1 MTHAKKT
8 VENWRCRRY
17 YEEGTNM
24 KLTRLMRTT
33 FADARSS
40 SGTAQVEVQEP
51 PKRKSMRIMI
61 GILTLSIVGL
71 LIAPIAIP
79 KAAGGAKTAA
89 GPTAESALAADDELT
104 RALRDDD
111 PDGIAR
117 RLSDDWVVISAR
129 GEVGEGKSIFPN
141 AIRSGH
147 LKHTAYESSEPRVR
161 VYGNVALVTTRL
173 HNAGSSLVGSEHKPY
188 DAMEIQT
195 DVWLWK
201 DGGWKCVLTHEA
213 WEGAEKDQKLL
224 NR

>member
-1 MTHAKKT
+1 MNAKKFT
-8 VENWRCRRY
+8 IAGSLIFILISTL
-17 YEEGTNM
+17 GTTQQSPEQANKM
-24 KLTRLMRTT
+24 GPREQYLMDRD
-33 FADARSS
+33 AEIVLARSA
-40 SGTAQVEVQEP
+40 TP
-51 PKRKSMRIMI
+51 P
-61 GILTLSIVGL
+61 SIPRDATV
-71 LIAPIAIP
+71 
-79 KAAGGAKTAA
+79 KAAGAAKPAA

-104 RALRDDD
+104 KALRDDD

-117 RLSDDWVVISAR
+117 LLSDDWVVISAR

-141 AIRSGH
+141 AIKSGR

>member
-1 MTHAKKT
+1 
-8 VENWRCRRY
+8 
-17 YEEGTNM
+17 M
-24 KLTRLMRTT
+24 KLTSLMRTA
-33 FADARSS
+33 FAVARSNS
-40 SGTAQVEVQEP
+40 VATQVEVQEP
-51 PKRKSMRIMI
+51 TKRESMRIMI
-61 GILTLSIVGL
+61 GILTLIILGL
-71 LIAPIAIP
+71 LIAPITSP
-79 KAAGGAKTAA
+79 KVAGAAKPAP

-104 RALRDDD
+104 KALRDDD

-117 RLSDDWVVISAR
+117 WLSDDWVVISAR
-129 GEVGEGKSIFPN
+129 GEVGEGKSIFPS
-141 AIRSGH
+141 AIRSGR

-161 VYGNVALVTTRL
+161 LYGNVALVTTRL

>member
-1 MTHAKKT
+1 M
-8 VENWRCRRY
+8 N
-17 YEEGTNM
+17 
-24 KLTRLMRTT
+24 LTGWIKVTLRGV
-33 FADARSS
+33 RSS
-40 SGTAQVEVQEP
+40 SAAPRVEVQEP
-51 PKRKSMRIMI
+51 VKRKSMHFMS
-61 GILTLSIVGL
+61 GIFTLSIVGL
-71 LIAPIAIP
+71 LIAPMAIP
-79 KAAGGAKTAA
+79 KAAGAAKPAA
-89 GPTAESALAADDELT
+89 GPTTESALAADDELT
-104 RALRDDD
+104 KALRDDD

-117 RLSDDWVVISAR
+117 LLSDDWVVISAR

-141 AIRSGH
+141 AIKSGH

-161 VYGNVALVTTRL
+161 LYGNVALVTTRL
-173 HNAGSSLVGSEHKPY
+173 HNAGSSVVGSEHKPY

>member
-1 MTHAKKT
+1 MIAKKLA
-8 VENWRCRRY
+8 VV
-17 YEEGTNM
+17 
-24 KLTRLMRTT
+24 
-33 FADARSS
+33 SS
-40 SGTAQVEVQEP
+40 
-51 PKRKSMRIMI
+51 
-61 GILTLSIVGL
+61 LIVALIL
-71 LIAPIAIP
+71 LIAPIASP
-79 KAAGGAKTAA
+79 KAARAAKPAP

-104 RALRDDD
+104 KALRDDD

-117 RLSDDWVVISAR
+117 LLSDEWVVISAR

-141 AIRSGH
+141 AIKSGR

>member
-1 MTHAKKT
+1 
-8 VENWRCRRY
+8 
-17 YEEGTNM
+17 M
-24 KLTRLMRTT
+24 KLTRWMRRYL
-33 FADARSS
+33 AGAHSS
-40 SGTAQVEVQEP
+40 SVASQVEVQKP
-51 PKRKSMRIMI
+51 TKRESMRILN
-61 GILTLSIVGL
+61 GILTLIIVGL
-71 LIAPIAIP
+71 LIAPIASP
-79 KAAGGAKTAA
+79 KAAAAAKPAA
-89 GPTAESALAADDELT
+89 GPTTESALAADDALT
-104 RALRDDD
+104 KALRDDD

-117 RLSDDWVVISAR
+117 WLSDDWVVISAR

-141 AIRSGH
+141 AIKSGR

-161 VYGNVALVTTRL
+161 LYGSVALMTTRL

-201 DGGWKCVLTHEA
+201 DGGWRCVLTHEA